1 MDARG
6 EILQLKDTMD
16 VRPER
21 LPLSKLLDYVDAT
34 FRPLTVDRGLKLEI
48 GRPGGGRARGRAG
61 VGGGADAGDPHHPG
75 RVAGRRR
82 RRPVALHAH
91 PAEGQPGRRDLRGP
105 AGAHR
110 GRRHPQRLRP
120 THVLGRLGMEIVYA
134 ENGREGLEAL
144 EREKDIALVPMD
156 VMMPEMDGYETLT
169 AVRQTP
175 AFAGLPIIALTAKA
189 MPGDREKTIA
199 CGASDYVPK
208 PVDVD
213 RLLEVMR
220 GRLAGER
227 ETGG

>member
-1 MDARG
+1 
-6 EILQLKDTMD
+6 
-16 VRPER
+16 
-21 LPLSKLLDYVDAT
+21 
-34 FRPLTVDRGLKLEI
+34 
-48 GRPGGGRARGRAG
+48 
-61 VGGGADAGDPHHPG
+61 
-75 RVAGRRR
+75 
-82 RRPVALHAH
+82 
-91 PAEGQPGRRDLRGP
+91 
-105 AGAHR
+105 
-110 GRRHPQRLRP
+110 
-120 THVLGRLGMEIVYA
+120 MEIVYA

>member
-1 MDARG
+1 MATLADELEWAEEPMPETLTTPAGWPAADGDDPWRSTLIRLKDSPAG
-6 EILQLKDTMD
+6 EI
-16 VRPER
+16 
-21 LPLSKLLDYVDAT
+21 
-34 FRPLTVDRGLKLEI
+34 F
-48 GRPGGGRARGRAG
+48 
-61 VGGGADAGDPHHPG
+61 
-75 RVAGRRR
+75 AGRM
-82 RRPVALHAH
+82 
-91 PAEGQPGRRDLRGP
+91 
-105 AGAHR
+105 GAHR